1 MSDATSLLYDLE
13 GFAVVSVAEAD
24 EGPRRVVIMQIASE
38 HACPRCGVIAGSRPY
53 DVRESRVKDLPMGH
67 RRVQVIWRK
76 RRYRCRETACA
87 QRVFVE
93 RSVQIPPRYRLTG
106 RLRARLESAA
116 SVSARALS
124 DVATELWGVVVVGA
138 AGPGVVA
145 AAARTPTQLPAV
157 RRLGLDETRARS
169 LRWAFDPDI
178 GKWRWSDDQNR
189 GSGHWPAGVAARAD
203 RRAAPGPRSPPGS
216 APGIRNGGT
225 GSRWWPGPLSAVRR
239 DDPAG
244 AAPGHH
250 RGGPLPSGAPS
261 ESGAH
266 RGPAAGRPRA
276 ARSARPQSGSSQ

>member
-38 HACPRCGVIAGSRPY
+38 HACLRCGVIAGSRPY

-124 DVATELWGVVVVGA
+124 DVATEYGVSWWSVQRALGSWPRRPGRRRSCRRCVASVWMRL
-138 AGPGVVA
+138 GPG
-145 AAARTPTQLPAV
+145 RCGGRSTPT
-157 RRLGLDETRARS
+157 S
-169 LRWAFDPDI
+169 
-178 GKWRWSDDQNR
+178 
-189 GSGHWPAGVAARAD
+189 GSGGCR
-203 RRAAPGPRSPPGS
+203 
-216 APGIRNGGT
+216 IRG
-225 GSRWWPGPLSAVRR
+225 
-239 DDPAG
+239 
-244 AAPGHH
+244 
-250 RGGPLPSGAPS
+250 
-261 ESGAH
+261 
-266 RGPAAGRPRA
+266 
-276 ARSARPQSGSSQ
+276 